1 VEEGEIEEGE
11 VEGHGHLFLN
21 REPEINLDNIEGI
34 AIATTSGQESIG
46 WRKLAK
52 ALTPRRLLSSQTKW
66 YSRLWEVIKLP
77 YVIVFTLTIPI
88 YEVEEEDDDD
98 HNSSNDTNNN
108 STDNNWTLYLHVIQV
123 KLLICLFPLQPWR
136 SKKLA

>member
-1 VEEGEIEEGE
+1 MKCVLVDVEEGE
-11 VEGHGHLFLN
+11 VEEGEVEENGHLFLN

-46 WRKLAK
+46 WRKLAR

-66 YSRLWEVIKLP
+66 YFRLLEVVKLP
-77 YVIVFTLTIPI
+77 YIIVFTLTIPI
-88 YEVEEEDDDD
+88 FEVEEEDDD

-108 STDNNWTLYLHVIQV
+108 NSTDNNWTQYLHVIQV
-123 KLLICLFPLQPWR
+123 N
-136 SKKLA
+136 

>member
-123 KLLICLFPLQPWR
+123 
-136 SKKLA
+136 